1 MQNSPQQFKSCHW
14 LHCFYG
20 SVQIPNFIFGCV
32 AKSKLLTDSVVHHS
46 FGLCMRERVLACVCS
61 AHSRWQCSAH
71 LDWSVCVLYSAYLL
85 RLQRRVWH
93 DRVPAYLSVLLAL
106 LSSPLGS
113 VSRGWSHIDT
123 QHICFCSFLHLKR
136 MTALCCKNKN
146 KKIYNSSSAF
156 YLDIIA
162 LVHFQIKMSL

>member
-1 MQNSPQQFKSCHW
+1 MCSWHVGSLYIW
-14 LHCFYG
+14 LCCKVGVADWFCCTT
-20 SVQIPNFIFGCV
+20 PFI
-32 AKSKLLTDSVVHHS
+32 S

-71 LDWSVCVLYSAYLL
+71 LDWSVCVLCSAYLL
-85 RLQRRVWH
+85 QLQRRVWR

-113 VSRGWSHIDT
+113 VSWGWSHINT

-136 MTALCCKNKN
+136 MTALCCKNKKN
-146 KKIYNSSSAF
+146 NNSSSAF
-156 YLDIIA
+156 YLDIKG
-162 LVHFQIKMSL
+162 LVNFQIKMSL